1 MFSWHQ
7 LASRALPLPAARL
20 PGPISQGSGFFL
32 NGLGLEVS
40 CEPWKNWLWT
50 LDSLWIFRVFEK
62 FWESLKS
69 WTTNTLEIVRGP
81 HLLRLRLRFRRFR
94 LPRTGN
100 SSPSKKQNTTAKH
113 HYNHYWLQFWSQ
125 NCINMAHK
133 VCYANN
139 VHKLPQDALAS
150 GKKWHGMARPS
161 EVEGQSSSMR
171 SCHVEL
177 ISRCA
182 GSSIPGG
189 ICLAYW
195 AYWAP
200 NAPEM
205 SLSWLS
211 HGSQGY
217 GYSRHSSDSYSM
229 LQHATAMDSCSLTS
243 SMYQLQTA
251 IGYRQW
257 KLQFLG
263 AELGNGAL
271 GAGQ

>member
-133 VCYANN
+133 VCYAK
-139 VHKLPQDALAS
+139 VLCKQCPQASTGCFGIWQEVARHGKAFWSRGPVIIDAILPCGAHLSLRWLFNSRWNMSRILGILSPKCAWDVTI
-150 GKKWHGMARPS
+150 MA
-161 EVEGQSSSMR
+161 VTW
-171 SCHVEL
+171 
-177 ISRCA
+177 IT
-182 GSSIPGG
+182 G
-189 ICLAYW
+189 IW
-195 AYWAP
+195 
-200 NAPEM
+200 
-205 SLSWLS
+205 
-211 HGSQGY
+211 
-217 GYSRHSSDSYSM
+217 
-229 LQHATAMDSCSLTS
+229 
-243 SMYQLQTA
+243 
-251 IGYRQW
+251 I
-257 KLQFLG
+257 
-263 AELGNGAL
+263 
-271 GAGQ
+271 